1 MRVGE
6 ILDRKGRHLYE
17 VSPDWPVRRAVA
29 LLATWR
35 VGTTLVTDFEGGLLG
50 IISERDVIRA
60 FNEFGG
66 STLQIRVRDLMT
78 QSVITCTPETT
89 IPEAL
94 SLMAAHRIRHL
105 PVVQGAKILGLI
117 SIRDVL
123 EFRLASLEEHFVA
136 LTRAEQESAR
146 AREEAERARGEA
158 ERARGEAE
166 LASRVKTEF
175 LANMS
180 HELRTPLNAVIGFS
194 EIIVGEHFGPDA
206 TELYR
211 QYVGHINTS
220 GRHLLNL
227 VNEVLDLSKVVSGQL
242 ELQESPVDLGALLR
256 ECADL
261 LAVQIAER
269 QLTLHTTVP
278 EELPCLSADALRL
291 KQALLNLLSNAIKF
305 SHVGGVVEVRA
316 LITGDSD
323 LTIAITDCGIGMRP
337 ADIPIA
343 FEPFRQIDGDAAHA
357 REGTGLGLPL
367 AKMLVEKH
375 GGTLT
380 VTSALG
386 EGTTVDVAIPGWRIN
401 WAGASEAFELA

>member
-1 MRVGE
+1 MRVE
-6 ILDRKGRHLYE
+6 AILDRKGCHLYE
-17 VSPDWPVRRAVA
+17 VSPDWPVRRAIA
-29 LLATWR
+29 LLASWK

-60 FNEFGG
+60 LNESGG
-66 STLQIRVRDLMT
+66 SILRVRVRELMT
-78 QSVITCTPETT
+78 RLVITCTPETT

-94 SLMAAHRIRHL
+94 SLMAVHRIRHL
-105 PVVQGAKILGLI
+105 PVVRGAKILGLI

-123 EFRLASLEEHFVA
+123 EFRLEGLEEHFAA
-136 LTRAEQESAR
+136 LIRAEQESQCGR
-146 AREEAERARGEA
+146 GGAER
-158 ERARGEAE
+158 ERKPTE

-194 EIIVGEHFGPDA
+194 EIIASEHFGPDA
-206 TELYR
+206 TDLYR
-211 QYVGHINTS
+211 QYVGHINAS

-242 ELQESPVDLGALLR
+242 ELQESTVDLGGLLR

-261 LAVQIAER
+261 LAVQITEK
-269 QLTLHTTVP
+269 QLTLRTTVP
-278 EELPCLSADALRL
+278 EELPSLSADALRL
-291 KQALLNLLSNAIKF
+291 KQVLLNLLSNAIKF
-305 SHVGGVVEVRA
+305 SHIGSVVEARA
-316 LITGDSD
+316 HITGEGD
-323 LTIAITDCGIGMRP
+323 LTIAIIDLGIGMRP
-337 ADIPIA
+337 EDIPIA

-357 REGTGLGLPL
+357 HEGTGLGLPL

-375 GGTLT
+375 GGTVA

-386 EGTTVDVAIPGWRIN
+386 EGTTVDIAIPGWRIN
-401 WAGASEAFELA
+401 WAAASEAFELV

>member
-1 MRVGE
+1 MRVGQLLE
-6 ILDRKGRHLYE
+6 RKGCHLYE

-29 LLATWR
+29 LLAAWK

-50 IISERDVIRA
+50 ILSERDVIRA
-60 FNEFGG
+60 LNVSGS
-66 STLQIRVRDLMT
+66 STLRVRVRDLMT
-78 QSVITCTPETT
+78 RSVITCTPETT
-89 IPEAL
+89 IPKAL
-94 SLMAAHRIRHL
+94 SLMAVHRIRHL
-105 PVVQGAKILGLI
+105 PVVRDTKILGLI

-123 EFRLASLEEHFVA
+123 EFRLEGLEEHFAA
-136 LTRAEQESAR
+136 LIHAEQESSR
-146 AREEAERARGEA
+146 AREEAESAREQ
-158 ERARGEAE
+158 AE
-166 LASRVKTEF
+166 LANRVKTEF

-194 EIIVGEHFGPDA
+194 EIIASEHFGPDA

-211 QYVGHINTS
+211 QYGAHINSS

-242 ELQESPVDLGALLR
+242 ELQESAVDLGALLR

-261 LAVQIAER
+261 LAVQISER
-269 QLTLHTTVP
+269 QLTLRTTVP

-291 KQALLNLLSNAIKF
+291 KQVLLNLLSNAIKF
-305 SHVGGVVEVRA
+305 SHVGSVVEARA
-316 LITGDSD
+316 QITGDSD
-323 LTIAITDCGIGMRP
+323 LKIAIIDRGIGMRP
-337 ADIPIA
+337 EDIPIA

-357 REGTGLGLPL
+357 HEGTGLGLPL

-401 WAGASEAFELA
+401 WAGASEALEVV